1 MTKLTRIKA
10 ENPPW
15 PQYLTLTVI
24 RCLVASVFI
33 SGNIQIYFFLGNSLL
48 QELHPCVICRRC
60 AWVRSDKS
68 THVICLSDCQK
79 PSPRISTC
87 RSIFVNLLMG
97 FSGISFFFLIWAVS
111 AFKAF
116 ISLHTSVCQHMGLL
130 LILVFCPSYVHPTS
144 FFFFF
149 CSSILYAG
157 KGDRPEFIPSR
168 TAVRIYSL
176 SARYISTTCSAKRSQ
191 LLLIVSW
198 FITCR
203 LFLITSFFLNTR
215 IRCCKAYRGWIK
227 SQMKICTQSFK

>member
-1 MTKLTRIKA
+1 MCNLQKMCMGEKWQEHSCNLPIRLSETISA
-10 ENPPW
+10 
-15 PQYLTLTVI
+15 YLNLSKHL
-24 RCLVASVFI
+24 CQSLN
-33 SGNIQIYFFLGNSLL
+33 GFFR
-48 QELHPCVICRRC
+48 H
-60 AWVRSDKS
+60 
-68 THVICLSDCQK
+68 
-79 PSPRISTC
+79 
-87 RSIFVNLLMG
+87 F
-97 FSGISFFFLIWAVS
+97 FFFLIWAVS